1 MNIKKITILIFFCVP
16 LEIFSEEISQE
27 LNDTLEICNSCHGN
41 ETLAEN
47 PEVPVISGQ
56 SLQYIY
62 RQLKDYKSK
71 SRDHEIMSAMV
82 SELEK
87 KLLLKLATHFA
98 ELKWTDF
105 RTDSEFDEKLALD
118 MVASGQCSQCHGT
131 FKENNLAAPRLAGQK
146 ESYLIATMTAFK
158 NRTRKNAPDKS
169 SLFETVTAEQIK
181 ALAGYIANK

>member
-1 MNIKKITILIFFCVP
+1 MNFKILFLIVFFIPFILLAEEGSEGLADA
-16 LEIFSEEISQE
+16 LE
-27 LNDTLEICNSCHGN
+27 TCNSCHGK
-41 ETLAEN
+41 EMLMEN
-47 PEVPVISGQ
+47 PEVPVVGGQ

-82 SELEK
+82 GELEK
-87 KLLLKLATHFA
+87 KLLLKLATHFS
-98 ELKWTDF
+98 EQKWIDF
-105 RTDSEFDEKLALD
+105 RTDTEFNEKLALD

-169 SLFETVTAEQIK
+169 SLFETMTAEQIK